1 MGLLLSF
8 RKPKMMIN
16 LLGIVIFNAWYSD
29 RTTYFNNSGIFG
41 GGGVPDDQSQKL
53 KKSPSTGGGAVP
65 VELYG
70 RQIRLLLTGGY

>member
-29 RTTYFNNSGIFG
+29 RTTYFNNSGIFVG
-41 GGGVPDDQSQKL
+41 GGAVPEDQSQKL
-53 KKSPSTGGGAVP
+53 KKSPLKKEGGA
-65 VELYG
+65 
-70 RQIRLLLTGGY
+70 